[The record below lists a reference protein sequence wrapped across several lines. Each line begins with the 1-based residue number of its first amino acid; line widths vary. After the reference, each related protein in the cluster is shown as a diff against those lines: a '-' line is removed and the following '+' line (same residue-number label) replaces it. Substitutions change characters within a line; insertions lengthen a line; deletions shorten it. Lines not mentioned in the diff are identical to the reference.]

1 MDRAALGG
9 ALLNLTID
17 SVACLSN
24 NALTLLQNAARIK
37 STVNGWYVLFLVLR
51 RDGQNRFRLQWIA
64 VLVDETTGGA
74 PLVRAALNLNIEAIL
89 ALEK

>member
-1 MDRAALGG
+1 LGLVMDRAALGG

-37 STVNGWYVLFLVLR
+37 STVNG
-51 RDGQNRFRLQWIA
+51 
-64 VLVDETTGGA
+64 
-74 PLVRAALNLNIEAIL
+74 
-89 ALEK
+89 